1 MIAYLRGNF
10 TEISPAHVVV
20 ECGGVGYLVHISL
33 HSYSLLRD
41 KSSGVVLVQ
50 PIYREDA
57 QLLYGFVEEEERALF
72 RLLIGVSGVGAT
84 TARMVLSTVSPDE
97 LERAILSGDLF
108 TLKKVKG
115 IGSKSAERILIDLRD
130 KVGKGSSSAHQGLG
144 GQGNSAW
151 IEAEMALIALGFAR
165 PAVEKA
171 LTKLKTQIGQE
182 ATVDQLVREGLK
194 HL

>member
-1 MIAYLRGNF
+1 MITYLRGNF
-10 TEISPAHVVV
+10 TEITPAHLVV

-41 KSSGVVLVQ
+41 KSSGIVLVH

-57 QLLYGFVEEEERALF
+57 QQLFGFMEESERTLF

-84 TARMVLSTVSPDE
+84 TARMVLSTVSPEE

-115 IGSKSAERILIDLRD
+115 IGTKSAERILIDLRD
-130 KVGKGSSSAHQGLG
+130 KVGKGSSTAFSDAGLTVS
-144 GQGNSAW
+144 SAW
-151 IEAEMALIALGFAR
+151 KEAEMALIALGFAR
-165 PAVEKA
+165 QAVEKA
-171 LTKLKTQIGQE
+171 LTKLKAQFGQE